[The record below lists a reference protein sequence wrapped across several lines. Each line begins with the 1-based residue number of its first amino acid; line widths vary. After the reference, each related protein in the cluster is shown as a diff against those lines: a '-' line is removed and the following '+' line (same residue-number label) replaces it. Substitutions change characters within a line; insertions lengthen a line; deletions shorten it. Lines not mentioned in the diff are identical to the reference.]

1 MVALVLT
8 YAITTGQTVS
18 IGMIESGPAFV
29 ENLSSAAQVLCE
41 EFFFEACR
49 EETESA
55 ASTLGT
61 NDKKGLIARL
71 SVVAVVCAIAIG
83 FLICSAFINLTSI

>member
-1 MVALVLT
+1 MVALLT

-29 ENLSSAAQVLCE
+29 ENLPSAAQVLCE

-71 SVVAVVCAIAIG
+71 SVVAIVCAIAIG
-83 FLICSAFINLTSI
+83 F